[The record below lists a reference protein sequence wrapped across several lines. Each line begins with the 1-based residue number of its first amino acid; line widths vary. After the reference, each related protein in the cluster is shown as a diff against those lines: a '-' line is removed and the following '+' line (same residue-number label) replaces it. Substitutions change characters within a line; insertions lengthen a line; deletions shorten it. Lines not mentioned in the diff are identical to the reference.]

1 MTGPRNEGARPP
13 SGRILLTG
21 AARPLGRRLLSRWAD
36 STEVADIVAID
47 SVDLAPIRSTWRPG
61 GPSLRAVRGRLA
73 SLDLTEVA
81 AGVDEVVHL
90 AAGTGDEL
98 DGTGVSGVDVPGTR
112 ALLAALGPVRSMVV
126 LSSATVYGAWP
137 QNPVPLTERAM
148 VRPNPGLEFAV
159 LKAEV
164 ERLALTWAAAAPFE
178 PALAILRPTLTL
190 SGESLDWM
198 ERSAWGVVGLRAG
211 SDVPPAQFLHLDD
224 LASAIELAR
233 AKRLDGPYN
242 VAPNGWIPPDDL
254 VGLRGAGPR
263 VPLPPPVAARLAS
276 LSYRMSLSS
285 TPSGAVPYTM
295 FPWVVANDRLRAA
308 GWEPEWTNEET
319 FVAGTRAGPW
329 ATINARR
336 RQELGLAVAVLGVVG
351 LVTSVAVAAR
361 RWLR

>member
-1 MTGPRNEGARPP
+1 MTSAPTGPRV
-13 SGRILLTG
+13 LLTG
-21 AARPLGRRLLSRWAD
+21 AAGPLGRRLLSILAKAPDVR
-36 STEVADIVAID
+36 EVIAVD
-47 SVDLAPIRSTWRPG
+47 SVDLAPVRSAWKAG
-61 GPSLRAVRGRLA
+61 GSTLHTVRGRLA
-73 SLDLTEVA
+73 SLDLTEVV
-81 AGVDEVVHL
+81 AGVDQVIHL
-90 AAGTGDEL
+90 ASGTGDEL

-112 ALLAALGPVRSMVV
+112 ALLAALGPVCSMVV

-137 QNPVPLTERAM
+137 QNPIPLTERAA
-148 VRPNPGLEFAV
+148 VRPNPGLEFANQ
-159 LKAEV
+159 KAEV
-164 ERLALTWAAAAPFE
+164 ERLVFNWAATAPSE

-190 SGESLDWM
+190 SAESLEWM

-211 SDVPPAQFLHLDD
+211 SDVPPAQFLRLDD

-233 AKRLDGPYN
+233 TLRLDGPFN
-242 VAPNGWIPPDDL
+242 VAPDGWIPPDDL

-295 FPWVVANDRLRAA
+295 FPWVVANDQLRGA
-308 GWEPEWTNEET
+308 GWKPEWTNEET

-329 ATINARR
+329 ATLNARR

-351 LVTSVAVAAR
+351 LVLAVVLALR